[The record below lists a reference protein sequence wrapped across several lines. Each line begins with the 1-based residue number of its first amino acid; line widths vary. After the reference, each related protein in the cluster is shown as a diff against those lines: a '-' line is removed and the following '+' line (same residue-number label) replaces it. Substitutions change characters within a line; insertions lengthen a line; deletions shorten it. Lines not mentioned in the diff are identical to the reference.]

1 MCALVTGVQTCALP
15 ILVECTPCLLCVDE
29 VATNLPRVGDRLAD
43 RTRGDFGKHHPM
55 QHLAI
60 EQTALTQDLDDM
72 PGNGLALA
80 IRVSG
85 QVQCLGTLGG
95 LGDGID
101 MLDRKSTPLN
111 SSH

>member
-60 EQTALTQDLDDM
+60 EQTALTQDLDDL

-85 QVQCLGTLGG
+85 QVQCRTEERRGG
-95 LGDGID
+95 KGCV
-101 MLDRKSTPLN
+101 RTVKTRWEP
-111 SSH
+111 SH